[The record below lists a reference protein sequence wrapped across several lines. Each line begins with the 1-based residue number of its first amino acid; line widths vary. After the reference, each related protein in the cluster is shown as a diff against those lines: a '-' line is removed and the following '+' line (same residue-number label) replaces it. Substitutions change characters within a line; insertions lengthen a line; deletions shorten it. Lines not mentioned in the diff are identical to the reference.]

1 MDRRDVLLLMMAPAG
16 QMAHTPVQVQKLA
29 FLIEKTMGDKID
41 GTGFDF
47 IPWHYGPFD
56 KRVYATLEVLEAD
69 GLVAIEE
76 GGFRVR
82 EFRLTPQG
90 VEVGEKVRSEL
101 DPRLGDYVKTLSAWV
116 HRQSFASLV
125 NAIYERFPEM
135 RVRSMFNAFE
145 EDAR

>member
-1 MDRRDVLLLMMAPAG
+1 M
-16 QMAHTPVQVQKLA
+16 
-29 FLIEKTMGDKID
+29 
-41 GTGFDF
+41 
-47 IPWHYGPFD
+47 
-56 KRVYATLEVLEAD
+56 YATLEELEAE

-90 VEVGEKVRSEL
+90 VEAGEKVRGEL
-101 DPRLGDYVKTLSAWV
+101 DPRLGDYVKTLSAWA
-116 HRQSFASLV
+116 HRPSFVSLV

-145 EDAR
+145 EDVR